1 MTSLCQ
7 PYLRNLRTDLT
18 DDADAFVVLNM
29 ADNVVSL
36 DIDIAGTNSTI
47 FEGTLRQTRTDQ

>member
-1 MTSLCQ
+1 VI
-7 PYLRNLRTDLT
+7 PIDLRTDLT

-29 ADNVVSL
+29 ADDAVSL

-47 FEGTLRQTRTDQ
+47 FEGTLRQIRTDQ